1 MISRLL
7 RYSDRLAWASAAL
20 AALAMALLFILMLS
34 EIVSRNLLGFSLG
47 FTWEISGYLL
57 GLIIF
62 MASSWSLRN
71 EKHIR
76 ITLLRENLPAGGVR
90 WLDLL
95 ATLLGAVIA
104 VFFSAA
110 FIGFCLQTWQSGTVS
125 STPQQIPL
133 IYPRLLMAMGLM
145 IFTATLI
152 VRGLVLVL
160 APTLLD
166 ELPDKMPDNAPART
180 TEGVS

>member
-7 RYSDRLAWASAAL
+7 RLSDRLAWASAAL
-20 AALAMALLFILMLS
+20 AALALALLFILMLS
-34 EIVSRNLLGFSLG
+34 EIVARNLLGFSLG

-76 ITLLRENLPAGGVR
+76 ITLLRENLPAAGVR

-95 ATLLGAVIA
+95 ATLLGVVIA
-104 VFFSAA
+104 TFFSAA
-110 FIGFCLQTWQSGTVS
+110 FIGFCLQTWHSGTVS

-133 IYPRLLMAMGLM
+133 IYPRLLMALGL
-145 IFTATLI
+145 IVFTLTLI
-152 VRGLVLVL
+152 VRGVVLLVDP
-160 APTLLD
+160 AWLD
-166 ELPDKMPDNAPART
+166 HTPDDDLTPREAN
-180 TEGVS
+180 S